1 MACCTINR
9 PVLDGWPAPT
19 ASDLT
24 IVPTVTTYT
33 QQLTQA
39 VAKWRAHNIQN
50 YRLMTTY
57 FNIPKGYAVQREII
71 VHAGQEVSIKCPS
84 REEDCSSV
92 AFGDFPLRVEDFY
105 QLAESVSDFNQQS
118 ETTFVCVRDLQF
130 DEIYGYIARI
140 TFDCGNMVDD
150 ESRVEVTEFEILK

>member
-1 MACCTINR
+1 
-9 PVLDGWPAPT
+9 VLDGWPTPT

-24 IVPTVTTYT
+24 QVPTATTYT

-39 VAKWRAHNIQN
+39 VAKWQAHNIQN

-71 VHAGQEVSIKCPS
+71 VHAGQVASIKCLS
-84 REEDCSSV
+84 REDCFSV
-92 AFGDFPLRVEDFY
+92 PFGEIVLRVEDFY
-105 QLAESVSDFNQQS
+105 QLAGSVSDFFQRS

-130 DEIYGYIARI
+130 DEIYGYIAHI
-140 TFDCGNMVDD
+140 AFDCENMVDD
-150 ESRVEVTEFEILK
+150 ESRVEVAEFEILK